1 MHPQRK
7 PEFKR
12 VPALDKC
19 FALLGLLAQS
29 DQSLSISEISRKL
42 NLNKSTVFNIV
53 HTLEALDVLEHG
65 RDGKFNFG
73 TYLYRLGNDSGR
85 RADLI
90 RTVRPYLNEIATN
103 SCFSAFL
110 GIRSGLKAVIV
121 DKVEAAVDIKV
132 SSEVGM
138 RLPLLAGASGKALLS
153 QLSDSHI
160 DQILAAQKLK
170 KYTSLTTVDK
180 NEYRAAILRVRD
192 EGIALDMGEYIEG
205 IVAAAIPMKTHR
217 ENLQAAIWAVGL
229 KRHHS
234 EGGFAALLGRLKRIA
249 ADLDIRFGCI

>member
-1 MHPQRK
+1 MALQKR

-29 DQSLSISEISRKL
+29 NQSLSISEISKKL

-53 HTLEALDVLEHG
+53 YTLEDLDVLEHG

-73 TYLYRLGNDSGR
+73 TYLYRLGNDAGR

-103 SCFSAFL
+103 SSFSAFF

-121 DKVEAAVDIKV
+121 DKVEAAVDIRV

-138 RLPLLAGASGKALLS
+138 RLPLLAGAGGKALLS
-153 QLSDSHI
+153 QLGDSHI
-160 DQILAAQKLK
+160 DQILAAQELK
-170 KYTSLTTVDK
+170 KYTSLTSVNK
-180 NEYRAAILRVRD
+180 EQYRAAVLKVRD
-192 EGIALDMGEYIEG
+192 EGIALDMEEYIEG
-205 IVAAAIPMKTHR
+205 IVAAAVPINTHR
-217 ENLQAAIWAVGL
+217 EDLQAAIWAVGL

-234 EGGFAALLGRLKRIA
+234 QGEFAALLERLKRIA
-249 ADLDIRFGCI
+249 SDLDVRFGSI